1 MVKIGFNSPAA
12 PKDGKGALLVAEPD
26 PETAVVDGGENS
38 TGRCLFT
45 LLGLAFILSGLII
58 GGACLYRFIVPKNK
72 VFHGRMQYSDSNVLP
87 DALETEAP
95 YFLAREDV
103 QFLGN
108 DGNVA
113 LIDVPVPEFDDADPA
128 VIIHDFELI
137 LTAYLDLKLDN
148 CYVIALNTSVV
159 LPPRNLLELFM
170 RLATGDYLPQTYLVH
185 EDLMVTERIDNV
197 DQLGYFIYRL
207 CSGKKTYRLQHRNT
221 LKGIQ
226 KRSTE
231 NCHRIKHF
239 ANNFV
244 LDTLICEPY
253 GI

>member
-1 MVKIGFNSPAA
+1 MVKIGFNSPVAQ
-12 PKDGKGALLVAEPD
+12 KDGKGALLVPEPD
-26 PETAVVDGGENS
+26 PEAAAVSGRENS

-72 VFHGRMQYSDSNVLP
+72 VFHGRMQYLDSRILSDDP
-87 DALETEAP
+87 ETEAP
-95 YFLAREDV
+95 YSFATEDV
-103 QFLGN
+103 QFLGH

-113 LIDVPVPEFDDADPA
+113 FIDVPVPEFDDADPA

-148 CYVIALNTSVV
+148 CYVITLNTSVIM
-159 LPPRNLLELFM
+159 PPRNLLELFM

-197 DQLGYFIYRL
+197 DQLGYFIDRL
-207 CSGKKTYRLQHRNT
+207 CSGKKTYRLQHRNM

>member
-1 MVKIGFNSPAA
+1 MVKIGFNSPVAQ
-12 PKDGKGALLVAEPD
+12 KGGKGALLVPEPD
-26 PETAVVDGGENS
+26 PEAATVDGGDNS

-72 VFHGRMQYSDSNVLP
+72 VFHGEMRYLDSNILTRAP
-87 DALETEAP
+87 ETEAP
-95 YFLAREDV
+95 YFLASEDV
-103 QFLGN
+103 QFLG
-108 DGNVA
+108 DDENVA
-113 LIDVPVPEFDDADPA
+113 VISVPVPDFADSDPA
-128 VIIHDFELI
+128 VIIHDFELL
-137 LTAYLDLKLDN
+137 LTAYLDLSLDN

-159 LPPRNLLELFM
+159 MPPRNLLELFM
-170 RLATGDYLPQTYLVH
+170 RLATGAYLPQTYLVH

-207 CSGKKTYRLQHRNT
+207 CSGKKTYRLQRRDT
-221 LKGIQ
+221 VKGIQ

-244 LDTLICEPY
+244 IDTLICEP
-253 GI
+253 